1 MMRRRGG
8 SLERLGDS
16 EKENTQPRC
25 ITDRLYEYVDY
36 IDDTDEYKTIQEMS
50 ESRISTEWQPIA
62 RKIPTSYPTT
72 EITDGVDGLFSA
84 SFRLCHHAMLNCPS
98 AVIGSMSSS
107 AATVSYARS
116 NQLTDNTQTYLPDP
130 PSATPPPGAA
140 TASSN
145 SCCARASASKARQTA
160 SSRRRRTAD
169 CRCHMA
175 AGSPR

>member
-8 SLERLGDS
+8 SLETLGDP
-16 EKENTQPRC
+16 EKEDTQPRC

-36 IDDTDEYKTIQEMS
+36 IDDTDEYKPMQKMH

-62 RKIPTSYPTT
+62 CKISISYPTT

-107 AATVSYARS
+107 AEVVNHSTLLSEK
-116 NQLTDNTQTYLPDP
+116 TQTYLPDP

-145 SCCARASASKARQTA
+145 SCCASASVSKARRKAGPRRGRIADVRCHRAA
-160 SSRRRRTAD
+160 SSRR
-169 CRCHMA
+169 
-175 AGSPR
+175 